1 MGEGLWFE
9 YPQSSHIGASLAD
22 RTPFWL
28 KRLFPTHPRHGL
40 EVRRP
45 DVGLLLNLGQDGG
58 ARPRGG
64 LERRGGRIEAP
75 CGGWHDAVRA
85 ACARSLWFRRPIP
98 SVWGVFIILLL
109 RRPPREIRT
118 AFAVS
123 LRSMELQF
131 PFKI

>member
-28 KRLFPTHPRHGL
+28 KRLFPHPPTPWPGGSPTL
-40 EVRRP
+40 A
-45 DVGLLLNLGQDGG
+45 GLLLDLGQDGG

-75 CGGWHDAVRA
+75 CDGWHDAVLAALARA
-85 ACARSLWFRRPIP
+85 L
-98 SVWGVFIILLL
+98 
-109 RRPPREIRT
+109 
-118 AFAVS
+118 
-123 LRSMELQF
+123 
-131 PFKI
+131 